1 METVMHFIED
11 SLMNKTS

>member
-11 SLMNKTS
+11 YLMNKTS